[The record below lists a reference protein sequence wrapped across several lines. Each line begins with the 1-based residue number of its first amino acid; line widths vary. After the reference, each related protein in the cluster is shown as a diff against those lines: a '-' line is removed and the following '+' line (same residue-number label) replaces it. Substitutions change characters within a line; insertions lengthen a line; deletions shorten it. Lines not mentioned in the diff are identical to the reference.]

1 MIFFFSFLKHEKDEI
16 FFIKI
21 CLKKILGFDCMHE
34 NKKYIFFEGEN
45 NLKVLRFFFNFSK
58 KSCGETLV
66 F

>member
-21 CLKKILGFDCMHE
+21 CLNFFLGFDRMHE

-45 NLKVLRFFFNFSK
+45 NL
-58 KSCGETLV
+58 
-66 F
+66 

>member
-21 CLKKILGFDCMHE
+21 CLKNFLGFDCMHE